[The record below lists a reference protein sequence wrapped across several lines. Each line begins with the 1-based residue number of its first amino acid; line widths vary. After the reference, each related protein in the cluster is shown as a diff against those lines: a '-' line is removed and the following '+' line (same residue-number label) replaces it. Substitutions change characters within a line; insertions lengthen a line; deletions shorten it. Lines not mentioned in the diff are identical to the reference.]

1 MYKWPLIVDLLLK
14 NVIFHSYNLVDG
26 IPTPLKNM
34 KVQWEYYS
42 QLHGKNN
49 VPNHQP
55 VMENSIK
62 QCPILGNLHEQL
74 GDVD

>member
-1 MYKWPLIVDLLLK
+1 MVYLPSEKYESPM
-14 NVIFHSYNLVDG
+14 G
-26 IPTPLKNM
+26 ILFPTE
-34 KVQWEYYS
+34 W
-42 QLHGKNN
+42 KNN

>member
-14 NVIFHSYNLVDG
+14 NVIFHSYNLVAG

-42 QLHGKNN
+42 QLNGKNN

-74 GDVD
+74 WDVD

>member
-14 NVIFHSYNLVDG
+14 NVISHSYNLVAG

-42 QLHGKNN
+42 Q
-49 VPNHQP
+49 
-55 VMENSIK
+55 